1 MELSWYALSFAQSPL
16 ALLGQV
22 SLLLALVFV
31 LGGLWQ
37 AVLGGRSGDPRAAE
51 SASRSILAVFAF
63 VSLSIGALLAAMV
76 GSDFSVR
83 YVAEHSMSTSPL
95 WIRVTGLWG
104 ALEGSIMLWLWLLAL
119 YGAILTRTARRDAL
133 RPWVFAAMLFNLLFF
148 VGVCATITSP
158 FTPLA
163 TIPAQGAGPNPALQ
177 NHWMMAVHPVL
188 LYLGFVGLAV
198 PFAYAVA
205 ALITGRLSAH
215 WVATVRRWTL
225 LAWAFLTLG
234 IVSGGWWSYETLGW
248 GGYWAWDPVENASFI
263 PWLLATA
270 FLHSIQIQEK
280 RGQLRGWNVWLIVL
294 AYSST
299 VLGTFLNRSGIVQ
312 SVHAFAGGPVGG
324 VFFGFLAVLLLGGI
338 ALAAWRALRLQD
350 SGEPPHPVSR
360 EGAFLAGNWLF
371 VVFAFMVLLGTLFPT
386 LIEAV
391 QGQRDASVGA
401 PFYNA
406 FAVPLSLGL
415 LLLMGLGPLLP
426 WRRTEGQTLG
436 RALQLLL
443 LAGGGAALL
452 ALLLGVRHVGVLLT
466 LALAAYNVAG
476 LAGLTAAHLRE
487 RRAAGL
493 GGGLAALVASQP
505 RRYGAYLAHIG
516 LVMVA
521 LGITFSSV
529 YRQDAQATL
538 NLNQPKELLGET
550 LELTGTRAVQ
560 RTDGHSLVAGVQIG
574 GQPYEARMNF
584 YQQAGS
590 MAFPSPAVR
599 YSFLG
604 DTYLVVTA
612 FDEGRQWV
620 SVRLVKSPL
629 IAWLWWGTLVMMVG
643 TGLSL
648 TAPAPARP
656 RSAPAAAPG
665 LAPAGD

>member
-1 MELSWYALSFAQSPL
+1 MLSWYSLSFSQSPL
-16 ALLGQV
+16 ALLGQL
-22 SLLLALVFV
+22 SLLLALLFG

-37 AVLGGRSGDPRAAE
+37 AVVAGRTGDPRPAQSAAH
-51 SASRSILAVFAF
+51 AIAAVFGF
-63 VSLSIGALLAAMV
+63 VTISVGALLAAMI

-83 YVAEHSMSTSPL
+83 YVAEHSMASSPL
-95 WIRVTGLWG
+95 WIKITGLWG
-104 ALEGSIMLWLWLLAL
+104 ALEGSIMLWLWLLSL
-119 YGAILTRTARRDAL
+119 YAVILTRTACKDSL
-133 RPWVFAAMLFNLLFF
+133 RPWVFSAMLFNLLFF
-148 VGVCATITSP
+148 IGVCATIASP

-163 TIPAQGAGPNPALQ
+163 TIPTDGAGPNPALQ

-205 ALITGRLSAH
+205 ALITGRLSDH
-215 WVATVRRWTL
+215 WVSAVRRWTL
-225 LAWAFLTLG
+225 VAWGFLTLG

-270 FLHSIQIQEK
+270 FLHSIQIQER
-280 RGQLRGWNVWLIVL
+280 RGQMRGWNVWLIVL
-294 AYSST
+294 AYAST

-338 ALAAWRALRLQD
+338 ALAAWRAPRLRD
-350 SGEPPHPVSR
+350 SGEPPHALSR

-391 QGQRDASVGA
+391 QGHRDTSVGP

-406 FAVPLSLGL
+406 FAVPLGLGL
-415 LLLMGLGPLLP
+415 LLLMGIGPLLP
-426 WRRTEGQTLG
+426 WRRAEGQSLW
-436 RALQLLL
+436 RALRPLLI
-443 LAGGGAALL
+443 AGGVAALIGL
-452 ALLLGVRHVGVLLT
+452 AAGLRHPGVLAT
-466 LALAAYNVAG
+466 LALCAYNLAG
-476 LAGLTAAHLRE
+476 LAGLTWRHLQE

-493 GGGLAALVASQP
+493 GGGLSTVFASQP

-516 LVMVA
+516 LVMLA
-521 LGITFSSV
+521 LGVVFSTV
-529 YRQDAQATL
+529 YRQDQQATL
-538 NLNQPKELLGET
+538 NLNQQASLLHEQ
-550 LELTGTRAVQ
+550 LELTGTRSVN
-560 RTDGHSLVAGVQIG
+560 RSDGHSLIADIRID

-590 MAFPSPAVR
+590 MAFPAPAVR
-599 YSFLG
+599 YGLWG
-604 DTYLVVTA
+604 DTYLVVSA
-612 FDEGRQWV
+612 FDEGGQWV
-620 SVRLVKSPL
+620 SVRLVESPL
-629 IAWLWWGTLVMMVG
+629 IAWIWLGTAVMMLG

-648 TAPAPARP
+648 VSPRRP
-656 RSAPAAAPG
+656 RLQEAVSSLPHAAA
-665 LAPAGD
+665 ATD